1 MHHFNTT
8 FVSHLEYAI
17 NVSAQAE
24 EFLKARFDATG
35 KDLFEKI
42 SSVEDQLSDN
52 TIRHLRRIASIRKLV
67 MDNSVDS
74 KIDDWGRFEESVIY
88 LLGIV
93 RLARSEAD
101 NSEQCIFPVVESTE
115 YRYHNTCYKES

>member
-24 EFLKARFDATG
+24 EFLKARFDASG

-93 RLARSEAD
+93 RLARSVAD

-115 YRYHNTCYKES
+115 YRYH

>member
-17 NVSAQAE
+17 YASAQAE

-52 TIRHLRRIASIRKLV
+52 TLRHLRRIASIRKLV

-101 NSEQCIFPVVESTE
+101 NTEQYVFPVVESTE
-115 YRYHNTCYKES
+115 YRYH

>member
-17 NVSAQAE
+17 NASAQAE

-101 NSEQCIFPVVESTE
+101 NTEQCVFPVVESTE
-115 YRYHNTCYKES
+115 YRYH